1 MFEMSEGQLVRFELL
16 SSNLEEL
23 QKLDKNFDEKCAKEI
38 AMYLTESQEDI
49 YLQCLEEGLAHDEA
63 WERATAIRDT
73 GVSLEDLSEDQRRRY
88 KSLIKGFFREDDA
101 LELVTEF
108 TEEQQEWYINLLG
121 DGFGP
126 DDAWA
131 IVKKYDLVELTD
143 EQEKYYLELREEGLG
158 IQEAFEVAQKEVP
171 IDETDHSPGQFLES
185 LEDVEEELF
194 QLKQGRARC
203 NHYMSEHPPELAEE
217 KRNKLKDLD
226 SQIARLEYL
235 KKQLTK

>member
-121 DGFGP
+121 DAIKSEMSGF
-126 DDAWA
+126 
-131 IVKKYDLVELTD
+131 
-143 EQEKYYLELREEGLG
+143 
-158 IQEAFEVAQKEVP
+158 
-171 IDETDHSPGQFLES
+171 S
-185 LEDVEEELF
+185 
-194 QLKQGRARC
+194 
-203 NHYMSEHPPELAEE
+203 
-217 KRNKLKDLD
+217 
-226 SQIARLEYL
+226 
-235 KKQLTK
+235 